1 MAGDARRLDDAGR
14 TGGLRHARPRHG
26 LVPRGTR
33 RQITFTRDITI
44 CPQAKQIL
52 DGDVP
57 SATLT
62 DIVEPWF
69 LGGGADGP
77 GGAEFAA
84 FKAEHEGKVRF
95 HASISDMP
103 KPDGNMMAMVCTR
116 RPAVLRRLHAIDARR
131 LQERRSWVVCFPIL
145 SEFGP
150 NRDASRRETHE
161 ALAQGRAGAPAQL
174 FERWP
179 LRVGRGGRGHLHDDG
194 AESVREMNLNFAS
207 TASARRI
214 STVRESTAVSR
225 PRDTRR
231 STGSSRESSRRFR
244 FLPCRTST
252 TRSS

>member
-1 MAGDARRLDDAGR
+1 MAGDARRLDDTCSFSGM
-14 TGGLRHARPRHG
+14 RHARPRHG

-95 HASISDMP
+95 HASIADMP
-103 KPDGNMMAMVCTR
+103 KPDGKMMAMARTR
-116 RPAVLRRLHAIDARR
+116 RPRVYAPRRRR
-131 LQERRSWVVCFPIL
+131 RASPPGMMEVGGFFFDSEPFPER
-145 SEFGP
+145 
-150 NRDASRRETHE
+150 H
-161 ALAQGRAGAPAQL
+161 GRAG
-174 FERWP
+174 
-179 LRVGRGGRGHLHDDG
+179 LH
-194 AESVREMNLNFAS
+194 AHR
-207 TASARRI
+207 
-214 STVRESTAVSR
+214 
-225 PRDTRR
+225 
-231 STGSSRESSRRFR
+231 
-244 FLPCRTST
+244 
-252 TRSS
+252 